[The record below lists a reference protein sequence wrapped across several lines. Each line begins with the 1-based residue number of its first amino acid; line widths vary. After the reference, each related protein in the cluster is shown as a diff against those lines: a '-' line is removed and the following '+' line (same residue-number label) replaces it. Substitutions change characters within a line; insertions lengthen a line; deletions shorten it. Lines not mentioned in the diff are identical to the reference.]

1 MSNNQTSMSRLV
13 QRERE
18 TEQWLRSK
26 DWGEIVMRI
35 HELED
40 QVESLEAELESI
52 KENDY
57 VG

>member
-1 MSNNQTSMSRLV
+1 MSEYSKVSKQL

-18 TEQWLRSK
+18 TEKWLRSK

-40 QVESLEAELESI
+40 EIQKLEWQIERLQEG
-52 KENDY
+52 EW
-57 VG
+57 

>member
-1 MSNNQTSMSRLV
+1 MSDYIEMSKLV

-18 TEQWLRSK
+18 TEEWLRSK

-40 QVESLEAELESI
+40 QVANLESQLEAAQETE
-52 KENDY
+52 
-57 VG
+57 

>member
-1 MSNNQTSMSRLV
+1 MSDYIQMSKLV

-18 TEQWLRSK
+18 TEEWLRSK

-40 QVESLEAELESI
+40 EVQKLQWQIEILQEGE
-52 KENDY
+52 
-57 VG
+57 

>member
-1 MSNNQTSMSRLV
+1 MSDYIHMSKLV

-18 TEQWLRSK
+18 TEEWLRSK

-40 QVESLEAELESI
+40 EIQKLEWQIERLQESE
-52 KENDY
+52 
-57 VG
+57 